1 LVHTTE
7 IDDTSDWVVRVSVQP
22 ETEQILFEQ
31 AVFVTELK
39 WWKHIVDSNGL
50 VGKTENTVEFS
61 GDESDTRFLGGFAKS
76 GLRYGNAAEADGIDT
91 VEAPELAGSVSQEK
105 FGFIVLPGGRF

>member
-7 IDDTSDWVVRVSVQP
+7 IDDTSDWVIWVSVQP

-39 WWKHIVDSNGL
+39 RWKNIVDSNGL
-50 VGKTENTVEFS
+50 VGKTENTVKFS
-61 GDESDTRFLGGFAKS
+61 GDEGDTWFLGCFAKS
-76 GLRYGNAAEADGIDT
+76 GLRYGNAAEANGIDA

-105 FGFIVLPGGRF
+105 FSSIVLPGGRF